1 MTIEKND
8 YLKVLENKVV
18 YDRTFKM
25 LETDEDAIWN
35 RFFRTS
41 NIEVDGRAVR
51 FLLTWPKNG
60 PD

>member
-25 LETDEDAIWN
+25 LETDEDAI
-35 RFFRTS
+35 
-41 NIEVDGRAVR
+41 
-51 FLLTWPKNG
+51 
-60 PD
+60 